1 MAELILMRER
11 RIEAAQQW
19 ARSVRRRSRELRE
32 KAEADRG
39 RAVAIRA
46 ERRLGVPGRDAE
58 QQRRLRQAESQAVN
72 LQKALA
78 SSRRIGMAVG
88 IVMAMRR
95 LTEDQAFAVRRR
107 ASNHRNT
114 KLSVVAEELILT
126 GTLVSP
132 EGQARSGGRC

>member
-39 RAVAIRA
+39 RAAAIRA

-58 QQRRLRQAESQAVN
+58 LQRRLRQAESQAVN

-95 LTEDQAFAVRRR
+95 LTEDQAFAVLRR

-132 EGQARSGGRC
+132 EGRARSGGRC